1 MRKRIFSQL
10 PVYSNPHA
18 NETMARYL
26 QSNISQ
32 LFQTKHSVRK
42 SGVISS
48 RRKKNLKVFY
58 NLLSVLFLRPFN
70 YSQNGLGLGSSDIA
84 SHKATHTVAKI
95 FAKLHILFEI

>member
-48 RRKKNLKVFY
+48 RRKKILKVFY
-58 NLLSVLFLRPFN
+58 NLLSVLFLRPFI
-70 YSQNGLGLGSSDIA
+70 SSKME
-84 SHKATHTVAKI
+84 SVLVV
-95 FAKLHILFEI
+95 KLRWHPIDTNFTYFLQI